1 MTLSTDSETLLSDGD
16 HHDADG
22 ADSNSRAVGIAFA
35 ITIVAGLATAVGGA
49 VVFFPQL
56 TNTNNDKRLKEKRK
70 LLLSA
75 GLALAAGCITYLAF
89 VDLLSESSEFFV
101 SDLTEENSNLSSL
114 MATICFFSGI
124 CLMYILSYIT
134 RKISPNTPHCHATS
148 PSNANDVVAAAAN
161 ISGNNPIN
169 KDDTNSNITNVDEMG
184 NINEKAPS
192 KVDGTEGDVVTI
204 THHSASENKDD
215 DREDAE
221 IGNSVSAEYNDNEEK
236 EEINNVKDDVTD
248 TDSIF
253 GGSNSVTEEEQRG
266 LWKSGIATAIALILH
281 NLPEGMITF
290 VTSQSNPTIGVALA
304 IGIALHNIPEGICVA
319 LPIYFATGGNKWK
332 AFFIAFVTGL
342 APILGALIAYVILET
357 RNFSNTTF
365 GVMFAMASGMLVY
378 IALKHLL
385 RTAYKYDPKDTVT
398 TNCFIVGMALIAIAT
413 VVLDATGNHSHGLE
427 DGDHHSHHS
436 TSEVSIEEKTDET
449 ITTHDGDD
457 ETSHTAN
464 ETSSNHD
471 HDDGD
476 HDHI

>member
-1 MTLSTDSETLLSDGD
+1 MALSTEDETLLYDGD
-16 HHDADG
+16 HHE
-22 ADSNSRAVGIAFA
+22 DSNSRAVGIAFA

-56 TNTNNDKRLKEKRK
+56 TNTNNNKRMKEKRK

-89 VDLLSESSEFFV
+89 VDLLSESAEFFV
-101 SDLTEENSNLSSL
+101 SELTEENSNLSSL
-114 MATICFFSGI
+114 LSTICFFSGI

-148 PSNANDVVAAAAN
+148 PSNANDVVAVAAN
-161 ISGNNPIN
+161 ISGDNPMD
-169 KDDTNSNITNVDEMG
+169 KDG
-184 NINEKAPS
+184 
-192 KVDGTEGDVVTI
+192 GVVTT
-204 THHSASENKDD
+204 THHSASENKGDN
-215 DREDAE
+215 REDAAE
-221 IGNSVSAEYNDNEEK
+221 IGNSVSADDNDDEEK
-236 EEINNVKDDVTD
+236 EEINNVEDDVTD
-248 TDSIF
+248 ADSTF
-253 GGSNSVTEEEQRG
+253 GGSNSVTQEEQRG

-332 AFFIAFVTGL
+332 AFCITFITGL

-385 RTAYKYDPKDTVT
+385 RTAYKYDPKDIVT
-398 TNCFIVGMALIAIAT
+398 TNCFIVGMALIAIAM

-427 DGDHHSHHS
+427 DGDHHGSHHS
-436 TSEVSIEEKTDET
+436 TSEVSIEEKTDEAT
-449 ITTHDGDD
+449 AHDGDD
-457 ETSHTAN
+457 ETSHTTDGA
-464 ETSSNHD
+464 SSTHD
-471 HDDGD
+471 HDDGH